1 MFGVGDVLNACLDN
15 IFKILGNIKLN
26 FTFNFLVYDNIF
38 FHLRWMVPFD
48 FKIIAFFQFLRVMLF
63 PCQKNIQLF

>member
-1 MFGVGDVLNACLDN
+1 MFVVGDVLNTYLDN

-38 FHLRWMVPFD
+38 FHRRPTKRKLQKRMHHRKNNVSD
-48 FKIIAFFQFLRVMLF
+48 MKYFKTRFI
-63 PCQKNIQLF
+63 